1 MVNESIY
8 NNPVRGDKMG
18 ETVARKEWAKKNT
31 TFYGL
36 KLQNSTDADII
47 EWMGAHGDNKQSELK
62 RLLRIA
68 IEIEKQ
74 NKK

>member
-1 MVNESIY
+1 MGNESIY

-18 ETVARKEWAKKNT
+18 ETEARKEWTKKNT
-31 TFYGL
+31 TYFGI
-36 KLQNSTDADII
+36 KLQNSTDADILAALD
-47 EWMGAHGDNKQSELK
+47 GADSKQGEIK